1 MRDIAHGGAG
11 QVERMHQTHQR
22 AIHQC
27 HVCGLNRHIRTG
39 TDGESHIRAGKR
51 RSIVDTIADH
61 RHRIALRLQFRD
73 FVRLVFRAH
82 SRDHIANANLIGHG
96 TRRRFVVSSEHHH
109 VDATRFQSCDGL
121 LRIGFHRIRNGHDS
135 RKLAVDC
142 CEHRRFPFRRQPFH
156 GCDNVVKIL
165 VADTRHGHV
174 KIVDQIGIADRNVVH
189 CGFGRRYG

>member
-1 MRDIAHGGAG
+1 MG
-11 QVERMHQTHQR
+11 QIKRMHQTHQR

-27 HVCGLNRHIRTG
+27 HIRGLDRHIRTG
-39 TDGESHIRAGKR
+39 TDGESHIRTGKR
-51 RSIVDTIADH
+51 RSIVDAVAHH
-61 RHRIALRLQFRD
+61 RPRIALRLQFRD
-73 FVRLVFRAH
+73 FVRLVLRSH
-82 SRDHIANANLIGHG
+82 SSDHVADANLICHG